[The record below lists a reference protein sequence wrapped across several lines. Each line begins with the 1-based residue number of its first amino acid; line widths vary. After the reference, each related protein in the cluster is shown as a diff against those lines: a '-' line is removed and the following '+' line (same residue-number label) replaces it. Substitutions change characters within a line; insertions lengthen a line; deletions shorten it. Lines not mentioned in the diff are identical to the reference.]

1 MDNPLRFTVFGEIMI
16 KRSLIATAITSLV
29 LAGSVGTGCKATGVG
44 DPCIPEREYEATFSG
59 FNPNETIT
67 ESGSFQCQT
76 RLCLVYGFR
85 GRVTC
90 PLGQDREGNAP
101 TAAKDP
107 RTGAEA
113 KPCVTPGT
121 ETPIV
126 GDGASV
132 QKGKCVASQC
142 ADRTAENAVYCS
154 CRCAN
159 ADGKTDDGGNYCTCP
174 ENFACQQLVAATGKG
189 NEGLTGAYCIK
200 AGKKYDR
207 GSSCSEALDGAD
219 PSKCL

>member
-1 MDNPLRFTVFGEIMI
+1 ML

-29 LAGSVGTGCKATGVG
+29 IASSLGTGCKATGVG

-59 FNPNETIT
+59 FNANEVIT

-76 RLCLVYGFR
+76 RLCLVANFR

-90 PLGQDREGNAP
+90 PLGQDRDGNPPAGV
-101 TAAKDP
+101 KDP
-107 RTGAEA
+107 YTNQPAAG
-113 KPCVTPGT
+113 CVIPGS
-121 ETPIV
+121 ETKVV
-126 GDGASV
+126 GDGPTSP
-132 QKGKCVASQC
+132 KGSCVASQC

-159 ADGKTDDGGNYCTCP
+159 TDGRTDDGSNYCTCP
-174 ENFACQQLVAATGKG
+174 ENFVCQQLVAATGQP
-189 NEGLTGAYCIK
+189 NEGLSLTGAYCIK

-207 GSSCSEALDGAD
+207 GNACTSSLDVGD